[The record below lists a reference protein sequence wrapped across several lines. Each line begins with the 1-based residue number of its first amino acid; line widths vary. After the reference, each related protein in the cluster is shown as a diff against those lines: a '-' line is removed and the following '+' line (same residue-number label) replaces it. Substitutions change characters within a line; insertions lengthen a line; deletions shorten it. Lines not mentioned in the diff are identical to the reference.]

1 MVILVLAYQETRSD
15 QAVPHNYLYQSEIT
29 MNCLICNKPIFR
41 KNKKACSP
49 SHEKI
54 IAAKIGAGYFHE
66 HRNKQKPLW
75 RDINKISEIYDE
87 CRRITEQTGTP
98 HHVDH
103 IIPLRGK
110 NVSGLHVHQNL
121 RIISSDENQR
131 KNNKFL
137 PELL

>member
-1 MVILVLAYQETRSD
+1 VVILVLAYQETRSD
-15 QAVPHNYLYQSEIT
+15 QAVPHNYLYQS
-29 MNCLICNKPIFR
+29 
-41 KNKKACSP
+41 
-49 SHEKI
+49 
-54 IAAKIGAGYFHE
+54 
-66 HRNKQKPLW
+66 
-75 RDINKISEIYDE
+75 
-87 CRRITEQTGTP
+87 RRITEQTGTP